1 MSREVRSP
9 AVGRVIEILVRPG
22 DAVTAGQEVA
32 VVESMKV
39 EIPVVTETAGVVE
52 RVAVDPGTQVQS
64 GGLLLIL
71 SS

>member
-1 MSREVRSP
+1 
-9 AVGRVIEILVRPG
+9 
-22 DAVTAGQEVA
+22 VTAGQEV
-32 VVESMKV
+32 VVEAMKV
-39 EIPVVTETAGVVE
+39 EIPVVAETAGVLE

>member
-22 DAVTAGQEVA
+22 DAVAAGQEVA

-39 EIPVVTETAGVVE
+39 EIPVVVETAGVVE

>member
-1 MSREVRSP
+1 VSREVRSP
-9 AVGRVIEILVRPG
+9 AVGRVIEVLVHPG
-22 DAVTAGQEVA
+22 DVVSVGQEVA
-32 VVESMKV
+32 IVESMKV
-39 EIPVVTETAGVVE
+39 EIPVVAETAGVVE

>member
-1 MSREVRSP
+1 
-9 AVGRVIEILVRPG
+9 
-22 DAVTAGQEVA
+22 VTAGQEV

-39 EIPVVTETAGVVE
+39 EIPVVAETAGVLE